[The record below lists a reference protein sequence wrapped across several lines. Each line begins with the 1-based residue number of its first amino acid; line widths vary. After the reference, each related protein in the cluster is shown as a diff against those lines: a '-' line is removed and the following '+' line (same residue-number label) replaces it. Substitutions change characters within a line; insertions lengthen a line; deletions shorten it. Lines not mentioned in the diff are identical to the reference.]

1 LIIDVLSLVL
11 QSLTMNYLKKIPA
24 AVIFSLV
31 VFSLLFSSF
40 SHEAAPQKKIK
51 KENPAKKTE
60 KQNPAKEI
68 ISSLRA
74 IEAVIPFTQTDL
86 NLDLYFISERKYSE
100 VNKDFFSVKVPH
112 YINVYFKN
120 LFSYVICVNAP

>member
-1 LIIDVLSLVL
+1 LVIDVLSLIL
-11 QSLTMNYLKKIPA
+11 QTLTMNNIKKIPA

-40 SHEAAPQKKIK
+40 THEAAPQKKIK

-68 ISSLRA
+68 VSPLRA
-74 IEAVIPFTQTDL
+74 IEAVIPFTQPDL
-86 NLDLYFISERKYSE
+86 NLDLYFISEKKYSE
-100 VNKDFFSVKVPH
+100 LSKDFVSVKIPH
-112 YINVYFKN
+112 HINVYFKN

>member
-1 LIIDVLSLVL
+1 
-11 QSLTMNYLKKIPA
+11 MNYLKKIPA

-40 SHEAAPQKKIK
+40 THETAPQKKIK
-51 KENPAKKTE
+51 KENAAKKTE
-60 KQNPAKEI
+60 KENSDKEI
-68 ISSLRA
+68 ISPIRA
-74 IEAVIPFTQTDL
+74 IEAVIPFTQPDL
-86 NLDLYFISERKYSE
+86 NMDLYFISERKYSE
-100 VNKDFFSVKVPH
+100 AGKNFFSVKAPH

>member
-1 LIIDVLSLVL
+1 
-11 QSLTMNYLKKIPA
+11 MNYLKKIPTI
-24 AVIFSLV
+24 VIFLLV

-40 SHEAAPQKKIK
+40 THEATPQKKIK
-51 KENPAKKTE
+51 KENSAKKTE
-60 KQNPAKEI
+60 KQNPEKEI
-68 ISSLRA
+68 ISPLRA

-86 NLDLYFISERKYSE
+86 NLDVYFISERKYSE
-100 VNKDFFSVKVPH
+100 VSKEFVSLKAPH